1 MCSSDLEVL
10 NRVTNYEKLEK
21 ACVIFICVGNV
32 PKYLWNTVSYYQ
44 FANTKNIGEVQTEP
58 ADYDL
63 QDLIIIRLGAWLA
76 KDNTDIIKFLHGIF
90 FNEPKELEAYID
102 FSKNETFRKEVE
114 ELGLTGEHL
123 IERARLEF
131 EETEKKY
138 LKELWENKKELQEN
152 KKELQ
157 EKDEKLQEKDEKLQE
172 KDEKLQEKEEEIA
185 KLRAQLAELEKGKQ

>member
-1 MCSSDLEVL
+1 LPDWANISHEKIIL
-10 NRVTNYEKLEK
+10 NFQL
-21 ACVIFICVGNV
+21 
-32 PKYLWNTVSYYQ
+32 L
-44 FANTKNIGEVQTEP
+44 
-58 ADYDL
+58 
-63 QDLIIIRLGAWLA
+63 
-76 KDNTDIIKFLHGIF
+76 LHGIF

-138 LKELWENKKELQEN
+138 LKELWERDEELQEN

-157 EKDEKLQEKDEKLQE
+157 ENKK
-172 KDEKLQEKEEEIA
+172 KLQEKEEENA
-185 KLRAQLAELEKGKQ
+185 RLRAQLAEMEKGKQ